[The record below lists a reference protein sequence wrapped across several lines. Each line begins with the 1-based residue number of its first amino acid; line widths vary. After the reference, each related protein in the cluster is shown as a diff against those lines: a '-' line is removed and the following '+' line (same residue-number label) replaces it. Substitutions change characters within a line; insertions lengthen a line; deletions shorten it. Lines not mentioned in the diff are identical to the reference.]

1 MELLSVF
8 ASGFDKTLV
17 FLMLVTAIIHMVDTL
32 AYSVRLNS
40 VKTGQFALSAS
51 LFNVFVLVSR
61 TANTFQAP
69 LIGTIV
75 GRSIT
80 SKVDPIGSI
89 RLVIFSATAGTLLGI
104 AAIPTFLK
112 LFSKAVTRISET
124 GSIPSIIF
132 QAFSAANVK
141 RIARSVKRPKKS
153 MISGLRHRN
162 IPKRIVVSSI
172 LITGIYTIG
181 VLAANYSA
189 YLVPSRYAIAASNS
203 SGMINS
209 MATILLTLFID
220 PKAAVITD
228 EAYRG
233 KREYGDVKAL
243 VVMLIGSKLLGT
255 LLGQLLIVPGAKL
268 IAAVYTAL

>member
-1 MELLSVF
+1 MEYLDAIAPGL
-8 ASGFDKTLV
+8 DKTLV
-17 FLMLVTAIIHMVDTL
+17 FLMLVTTIIHMVDTL

-40 VKTGQFALSAS
+40 VRTGQFALSAS

-69 LIGTIV
+69 LIGAIV

-80 SKVDPIGSI
+80 TKTDPIGDI
-89 RLVIFSATAGTLLGI
+89 RLVVFAATVGTLLGI
-104 AAIPTFLK
+104 TAIPTFLK
-112 LFSKAVTRISET
+112 LFSKAVAKISAT
-124 GSIPSIIF
+124 GSVPAIVF
-132 QAFSAANVK
+132 QAFSLDNVK
-141 RIARSVKRPKKS
+141 RIARSVKRPRKS
-153 MISGLRHRN
+153 MLSGLRYRN
-162 IPKRIVVSSI
+162 IPKRIVLSSI

-189 YLVPSRYAIAASNS
+189 YLVPPGYAIAASNS

-209 MATILLTLFID
+209 IATILLTLFID

-228 EAYRG
+228 EVYRG

-255 LLGQLLIVPGAKL
+255 LLGQLLIVPAAKL
-268 IAAVYTAL
+268 IAAVYTGL